1 MRFFSTVVMAAL
13 LLLAL
18 YLLVAGIAS
27 YFGGHLV
34 PDGAVPNSWAPPS
47 SWAEWRDILIVFTA
61 IFWVVGGILTIVVM
75 GALVVLILL
84 LRRVVK
90 ENAVPALDSLKESLD
105 NVRGTTEFAGETIA
119 SPLIRTYAVV
129 KGVRTGIGAITH
141 LPDRIKGRR
150 KQGKRK

>member
-1 MRFFSTVVMAAL
+1 MAAL
-13 LLLAL
+13 LLLVL
-18 YLLVAGIAS
+18 YLLVAGVAS

-34 PDGAVPNSWAPPS
+34 PDAAVPDSWAPPS

-61 IFWVVGGILTIVVM
+61 VFWVVGGILTVVVM
-75 GALVVLILL
+75 AALLFVVLL
-84 LRRVVK
+84 LRRVIK

-105 NVRGTTEFAGETIA
+105 NMRGTTEFAGETVA
-119 SPLIRTYAVV
+119 SPIIRTYAVV